1 MKGKFLAVVF
11 LLFGWQ
17 YTALASATTTQPS
30 LSELEQTVNRLY
42 SKIRSLE
49 SAQADTD
56 TEVSK
61 LQEAIKS
68 NGLAVVLFA
77 FFCAWWAKTTG
88 RSVLG
93 WFLLGLIFHVLTA
106 IALLIQTEHRE

>member
-17 YTALASATTTQPS
+17 NTAIASATTTQPS

-42 SKIRSLE
+42 SKIRGLE
-49 SAQADTD
+49 SAQANTD

-68 NGLAVVLFA
+68 NGVAVVLFA

-93 WFLLGLIFHVLTA
+93 RFLLGLIFHVLTA
-106 IALLIQTEHRE
+106 IALLIKNEHRE

>member
-1 MKGKFLAVVF
+1 MKGKCLVIVF

-17 YTALASATTTQPS
+17 YAALASATTTQPS

-42 SKIRSLE
+42 SKVRSLE
-49 SAQADTD
+49 RAQASTD

-88 RSVLG
+88 RSVPG

-106 IALLIQTEHRE
+106 IALLLKTERNE